1 MLCELNQPHAE
12 VSNGVN
18 RGSMDLEDRELVVR
32 FQRGDETAFNELV
45 ARHRQEV
52 YFLAL
57 GLTGT
62 REDAEDLAQD
72 AFVRAYE
79 GLLKFRGRA
88 SFRTWMY
95 RIALNLCLNEIRKRK
110 IRQMLSL
117 ENVGFMLA
125 SRERGADEVVE
136 GEERQQRL
144 MAAIGRLPPKQKRV
158 FILRYFAELPHGEI
172 AEITGREVG
181 TVKANYFQAVQR
193 LRRYLAEE

>member
-1 MLCELNQPHAE
+1 MCELNLSDPE
-12 VSNGVN
+12 VSNGIN
-18 RGSMDLEDRELVVR
+18 RGSMDLEDRELVIR
-32 FQRGDETAFNELV
+32 FQRGDEAAFNELV
-45 ARHRQEV
+45 ACHRQEIF
-52 YFLAL
+52 FLTL

-79 GLLKFRGRA
+79 GLLKFRSQS

-117 ENVGFMLA
+117 DSVGLTLA
-125 SRERGADEVVE
+125 SQERGPDELVE
-136 GEERQQRL
+136 SEERRQRL

-158 FILRYFAELPHGEI
+158 FILRYFAKLPHREI
-172 AEITGREVG
+172 AEIMGRELG

-193 LRRYLAEE
+193 LRGYLAEE